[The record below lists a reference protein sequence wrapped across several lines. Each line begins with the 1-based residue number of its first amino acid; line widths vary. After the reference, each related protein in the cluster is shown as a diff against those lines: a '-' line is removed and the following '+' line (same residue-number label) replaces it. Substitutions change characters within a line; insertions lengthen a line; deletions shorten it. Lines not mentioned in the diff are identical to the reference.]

1 MGQPFLQWC
10 LALGQ
15 PIDIVGEAGL
25 ATVDLEEGAR
35 KKNLISGGQRSP
47 ETHLAHSSLRP
58 HPKEIMG
65 CVRWGEG
72 DWDIKHTSEYIQN
85 LVP

>member
-1 MGQPFLQWC
+1 MNLYVEAKVWWLNLEFPMGQPFLQWC

-35 KKNLISGGQRSP
+35 KK
-47 ETHLAHSSLRP
+47 T
-58 HPKEIMG
+58 
-65 CVRWGEG
+65 
-72 DWDIKHTSEYIQN
+72 
-85 LVP
+85 